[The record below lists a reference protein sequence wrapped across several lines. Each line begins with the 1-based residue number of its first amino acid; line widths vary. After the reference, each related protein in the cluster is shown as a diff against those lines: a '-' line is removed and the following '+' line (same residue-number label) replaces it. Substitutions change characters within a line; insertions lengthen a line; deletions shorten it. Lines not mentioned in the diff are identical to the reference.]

1 MNAQPE
7 VQVYFGRVKA
17 FLCLFCCSPYFL
29 LYDKGR
35 LVRVGIAALRVG
47 ARLKERKE
55 GGGGE
60 EEGRKIRLAP
70 FPPLFLSFKMVLS
83 QAKTFVRPKK
93 TSYFIYFSLIGIKMC
108 GFTCFTTE
116 LDRSGF
122 FLQGKGKGRGSGAYK
137 SKKKQ
142 TNKVTNTHTKER
154 SRSNNSMKIKRRISG
169 KQGANKT
176 WSKIQYQ
183 ALYAPRPSL
192 STTFD
197 HYHFTNLFDC
207 EFKLLHVNILCFSK

>member
-70 FPPLFLSFKMVLS
+70 FPPLFLSFKWCFRKQKHLCAQRKLLTSSISVSLESKCVVSPVL
-83 QAKTFVRPKK
+83 QLNQTGVA
-93 TSYFIYFSLIGIKMC
+93 
-108 GFTCFTTE
+108 
-116 LDRSGF
+116 F
-122 FLQGKGKGRGSGAYK
+122 FCKGRGRGEAVGLTK
-137 SKKKQ
+137 AKKNKQ
-142 TNKVTNTHTKER
+142 TR
-154 SRSNNSMKIKRRISG
+154 
-169 KQGANKT
+169 
-176 WSKIQYQ
+176 
-183 ALYAPRPSL
+183 
-192 STTFD
+192 
-197 HYHFTNLFDC
+197 
-207 EFKLLHVNILCFSK
+207 

>member
-1 MNAQPE
+1 M
-7 VQVYFGRVKA
+7 YFGWAKV
-17 FLCLFCCSPYFL
+17 FSCLFCCSPYFW

-93 TSYFIYFSLIGIKMC
+93 TSYFIYFSLIGIRMC

-137 SKKKQ
+137 TKKTNKQ
-142 TNKVTNTHTKER
+142 TDKHTHKRKVTIE
-154 SRSNNSMKIKRRISG
+154 
-169 KQGANKT
+169 
-176 WSKIQYQ
+176 
-183 ALYAPRPSL
+183 
-192 STTFD
+192 
-197 HYHFTNLFDC
+197 
-207 EFKLLHVNILCFSK
+207 